1 MDSLEEAGLDPAQ
14 IPDGIQVIRAP
25 RAKDRTDTG
34 LCLEYALQ
42 AGCSEAVVLGG
53 LGGRLDHTL
62 ANLQDAAAF
71 CARGLSVSFRDRDV
85 RAWFVTDGV
94 LRVDPLAGFSLSV
107 FAWSPRALGVTLRNV
122 AFPLTDHTLET
133 GFPLGVSNGFEEA
146 PAEVSVADGTLL
158 VVSARL
164 RGLDKAARP
173 GI

>member
-1 MDSLEEAGLDPAQ
+1 
-14 IPDGIQVIRAP
+14 
-25 RAKDRTDTG
+25 
-34 LCLEYALQ
+34 
-42 AGCSEAVVLGG
+42 
-53 LGGRLDHTL
+53 
-62 ANLQDAAAF
+62 
-71 CARGLSVSFRDRDV
+71 
-85 RAWFVTDGV
+85 
-94 LRVDPLAGFSLSV
+94 
-107 FAWSPRALGVTLRNV
+107 VTLRNV